1 VDLHLHG
8 KIALVTGGSSGI
20 GLACARELADEGC
33 DVALIARDRERLAAA
48 AAELAVTGRKIVS
61 IAADLSCGDEI
72 KRAVFEATAALGQID
87 ILVNSAGAAR
97 GGLFAE
103 VDDAAFTEAWEL
115 KVLGYIRMT
124 RAVIPGM
131 IERRNGN
138 IINIV
143 GGSGRLPFVG
153 FLTGSTAN
161 AALLNFTRGIS
172 KELAPHNVRINAVSP
187 GITATERTQ
196 RLLEQLKDPAK
207 SVDEARA
214 EVSRSIPLGRQVLPS
229 EIAAAVAFLVSD
241 RSASTTG
248 TELLVE
254 GGVAPM
260 I

>member
-1 VDLHLHG
+1 VDLHLQG

-33 DVALIARDRERLAAA
+33 EVALVARDRIRLATA
-48 AAELAVTGRKIVS
+48 AAELGVTGSKIVP
-61 IAADLSCGDEI
+61 IVADLARGDEI
-72 KRAVFEATAALGQID
+72 KRAVFEATPALGLID

-97 GGLFAE
+97 GGIFAE

-124 RAVIPGM
+124 RAVIPRM
-131 IERRNGN
+131 IERRDGN
-138 IINIV
+138 IINI
-143 GGSGRLPFVG
+143 GGLAGRIPFVG

-187 GITATERTQ
+187 GTTATERSQ
-196 RLLEQLKDPAK
+196 RLLDQHKDPAK
-207 SVDEARA
+207 SVDEART
-214 EVSRSIPLGRQVLPS
+214 EVTRSIPLGREVLPS
-229 EIAAAVAFLVSD
+229 DIVAAVAFLVSD

-248 TELLVE
+248 TELLVD

>member
-1 VDLHLHG
+1 MDLHLQG

-33 DVALIARDRERLAAA
+33 DVGLVARNRIRLATA
-48 AAELAVTGRKIVS
+48 AAELGMTGSKIATIV
-61 IAADLSCGDEI
+61 ADLARGDEI

-97 GGLFAE
+97 GGIFAE

-131 IERRNGN
+131 IERRDGN

-143 GGSGRLPFVG
+143 GLAGRMPFVG

-187 GITATERTQ
+187 GTTATNRWQ
-196 RLLEQLKDPAK
+196 RLLEQHKDPSK

-214 EVSRSIPLGRQVLPS
+214 EVTRSIPLGREVLPS

-248 TELLVE
+248 TELLVD

>member
-1 VDLHLHG
+1 VDLHLQG

-33 DVALIARDRERLAAA
+33 DVALVARNRIRLATA
-48 AAELAVTGRKIVS
+48 AAELGMTGSKIATIV
-61 IAADLSCGDEI
+61 ADLARGDEI

-97 GGLFAE
+97 GGIFAE

-131 IERRNGN
+131 IERRDGN

-143 GGSGRLPFVG
+143 GLAGRMPFVG

-172 KELAPHNVRINAVSP
+172 KELAPHNVRINAVSL
-187 GITATERTQ
+187 GTTATKRWQ
-196 RLLEQLKDPAK
+196 RLLEQHKDPAK

-214 EVSRSIPLGRQVLPS
+214 EVTRSIPLGREVLPS

-248 TELLVE
+248 TELLVD